1 MKVKSTVYV
10 GMSAD
15 LLHPGHM
22 NILKIAQSYGDVT
35 VGLLTDSAIASYKRI
50 PFMSFEQRLAVIEN
64 IKGVSRVIAQETLD
78 YIPNLRLVKPNYVV
92 HGDDW
97 KTGVQAKTRQ
107 AVIDVLREWDGELI
121 EVPYTSGISSSALIA
136 AEREIGTTPD
146 VRRKL
151 LRRLLEVRPFL
162 RFLDVHSGITGRIAE
177 EIEIGSGGSK
187 LAFDG
192 MWASSLT
199 DATMRGRPDI
209 ESVDIT
215 SRLSLLK
222 DVLEVTTKP
231 IIFDGDTG
239 GRNEHFSYTV
249 RALERVGVSAV
260 IIEDKV
266 GNKRNSLFGT
276 SVAQQQ
282 ADPVEFAKKIS
293 SGKKSQ
299 ITEDFMLIA
308 RIETFICGGDLSDAI
323 MRAERYLE
331 AGADGIMIH
340 SSLKAPDEVFA
351 FAEKFRKDVSDKT
364 LVVVPSTFSQVTEN
378 ELEQMGFNVVIY
390 ANQMLRSA
398 LPAMLQTAQSI
409 LRAGR
414 SLESESEMMSISD
427 ILGLIPVTDPL

>member
-1 MKVKSTVYV
+1 MKVKPTVYV

-22 NILKIAQSYGDVT
+22 NILKVARNYGDVI
-35 VGLLTDSAIASYKRI
+35 VGLLTDSAIASYKRL
-50 PFMSFEQRLAVIEN
+50 PYMSFDQRLAVIEN

-78 YIPNLRLVKPNYVV
+78 YIPNLRLLRPDFVV

-97 KTGVQAKTRQ
+97 KTGVQANTRQ
-107 AVIDVLREWDGELI
+107 AVIDVLKEWDGELV
-121 EVPYTSGISSSALIA
+121 EVPYTSGISSSAVIA

-151 LRRLLEVRPFL
+151 LRRLLEVKPFL
-162 RFLDVHSGITGRIAE
+162 RFLDVHSGISGRIAE
-177 EIEIGSGGSK
+177 EIEIELGNLK
-187 LAFDG
+187 RTFDG

-215 SRLSLLK
+215 SRLALLK

-239 GRNEHFSYTV
+239 GRDEHFSYTV

-276 SVAQQQ
+276 SVLQQQ
-282 ADPVEFAKKIS
+282 ADPEEFAKKIL

-299 ITEDFMLIA
+299 LTEEFMLIA

-323 MRAERYLE
+323 MRAEKYLM

-340 SSLKAPDEVFA
+340 SSMKVPDQVYA
-351 FAEKFRKDVSDKT
+351 FAEKFRSDISDKT
-364 LVVVPSTFSQVTEN
+364 LVVVPSTFSQVTEA
-378 ELEQMGFNVVIY
+378 ELEEVGFNVVIY
-390 ANQMLRSA
+390 ANQLLRSA
-398 LPAMLQTAQSI
+398 LPAMLLTAKSI
-409 LRAGR
+409 LRSGR
-414 SLESESEMMSISD
+414 SLDTESEMMSISD
-427 ILGLIPVTDPL
+427 ILNLIPTDD

>member
-1 MKVKSTVYV
+1 MKVNPTVYV

-22 NILKIAQSYGDVT
+22 NILKVARNYGDVI
-35 VGLLTDSAIASYKRI
+35 VGLLTDAAIASYKRL
-50 PFMSFEQRLAVIEN
+50 PYMSFDQRLAVIEN

-78 YIPNLRLVKPNYVV
+78 YIPNLRLLRPDFVV

-97 KTGVQAKTRQ
+97 KTGVQANTRQ
-107 AVIDVLREWDGELI
+107 AVIDVLKEWDGELV
-121 EVPYTSGISSSALIA
+121 EVPYTSGISSSAVIA

-151 LRRLLEVRPFL
+151 LRRLLEVKPFL
-162 RFLDVHSGITGRIAE
+162 RFLDVHSGISGRIAE
-177 EIEIGSGGSK
+177 EIEIELGNLK
-187 LAFDG
+187 RTFDG

-215 SRLSLLK
+215 SRLALLK

-239 GRNEHFSYTV
+239 GRDEHFSYTV

-276 SVAQQQ
+276 SVQQQQ
-282 ADPVEFAKKIS
+282 ADPEEFAKKIL

-299 ITEDFMLIA
+299 LTEEFMLIA

-323 MRAERYLE
+323 MRAEKYLM

-340 SSLKAPDEVFA
+340 SSMKVPDQVYA
-351 FAEKFRKDVSDKT
+351 FAEKFRSDISDKT
-364 LVVVPSTFSQVTEN
+364 LVVVPSTFSQVTEA
-378 ELEQMGFNVVIY
+378 ELEEVGFNVVIY
-390 ANQMLRSA
+390 ANQLLRSA
-398 LPAMLQTAQSI
+398 LPAMLLTAKSI
-409 LRAGR
+409 LRSGR
-414 SLESESEMMSISD
+414 SLDTESEMMSISD
-427 ILGLIPVTDPL
+427 ILNLIPTDD

>member
-1 MKVKSTVYV
+1 MKVNPTVYV

-22 NILKIAQSYGDVT
+22 NILKVARNYGDVI
-35 VGLLTDSAIASYKRI
+35 VGLLTDSAIASYKRL
-50 PFMSFEQRLAVIEN
+50 PYMSFDQRLAVIEN

-78 YIPNLRLVKPNYVV
+78 YIPNLRLLRPNFVV

-97 KTGVQAKTRQ
+97 KTGVQANTRQ
-107 AVIDVLREWDGELI
+107 AVIDVLKEWDGELV
-121 EVPYTSGISSSALIA
+121 EVPYTSGISSSAIIA

-146 VRRKL
+146 IRRKL
-151 LRRLLEVRPFL
+151 LRRLLEVKPFL
-162 RFLDVHSGITGRIAE
+162 RFIDVHSGISGRIAE
-177 EIEIGSGGSK
+177 EIEIELGNSK
-187 LAFDG
+187 RTFDG

-215 SRLSLLK
+215 SRLALLK

-231 IIFDGDTG
+231 VIFDGDTG
-239 GRNEHFSYTV
+239 GRDEHFSYTV

-276 SVAQQQ
+276 SVLQQQ
-282 ADPVEFAKKIS
+282 ADPEEFAKKIL

-299 ITEDFMLIA
+299 LTEEFMLIA

-323 MRAERYLE
+323 MRAEKYLM

-340 SSLKAPDEVFA
+340 SSMKVPDQVYA
-351 FAEKFRKDVSDKT
+351 FAEKFRSDISDKT
-364 LVVVPSTFSQVTEN
+364 LVVVPSTFSQVTEA
-378 ELEQMGFNVVIY
+378 ELEEVGFNVVIY
-390 ANQMLRSA
+390 ANQLLRSA
-398 LPAMLQTAQSI
+398 LPAMLLTAKSI
-409 LRAGR
+409 LRSGR
-414 SLESESEMMSISD
+414 SLDTESEMMSISD
-427 ILGLIPVTDPL
+427 ILNLIPTDD

>member
-1 MKVKSTVYV
+1 MKLNSTVYV

-22 NILKIAQSYGDVT
+22 NILKVAHSYGEIT
-35 VGLLTDSAIASYKRI
+35 VGLLTDTAIASYKRM

-78 YIPNLRLVKPNYVV
+78 YIPNLRLLRPDFVV

-97 KTGVQAKTRQ
+97 KMGVQAKTRQ
-107 AVIDVLREWDGELI
+107 AVIDVLKEWDGELI
-121 EVPYTSGISSSALIA
+121 EVPYTSGISSSALIT

-177 EIEIGSGGSK
+177 EVEIESGSSK
-187 LAFDG
+187 LSYDG

-209 ESVDIT
+209 ESVDVT
-215 SRLSLLK
+215 SRLALLK

-260 IIEDKV
+260 IIEDKI

-276 SVAQQQ
+276 SVTQQQ
-282 ADPVEFAKKIS
+282 ADPLEFAKKIS

-299 ITEDFMLIA
+299 LTEDFMLIA

-323 MRAERYLE
+323 MRAEKYLM

-340 SSLKAPDEVFA
+340 SSMKVPDQVYA
-351 FAEKFRKDVSDKT
+351 FAEKFRRDISDKT
-364 LVVVPSTFSQVTEN
+364 LVVVPSTFSQVAEA
-378 ELEQMGFNVVIY
+378 ELEEVGFNVVIY
-390 ANQMLRSA
+390 ANQLLRSA
-398 LPAMLQTAQSI
+398 LPAMLLTAKSI

-414 SLESESEMMSISD
+414 SLDAESEMMSISE
-427 ILGLIPVTDPL
+427 ILNLIPTDD

>member
-1 MKVKSTVYV
+1 MKVNPTVYV

-22 NILKIAQSYGDVT
+22 NILKVARNYGDVI
-35 VGLLTDSAIASYKRI
+35 VGLLTDSAIASYKRL
-50 PFMSFEQRLAVIEN
+50 PYMSFDQRLAVIEN

-78 YIPNLRLVKPNYVV
+78 YIPNLRLLRPNFVV

-97 KTGVQAKTRQ
+97 KTGVQANTRQ
-107 AVIDVLREWDGELI
+107 AVIDVLKEWDGELV
-121 EVPYTSGISSSALIA
+121 EVPYTSGISSSAVIA

-151 LRRLLEVRPFL
+151 LRRLLEVKPFL
-162 RFLDVHSGITGRIAE
+162 RFLDVHSGISGRIAE
-177 EIEIGSGGSK
+177 EIEIELGNLK
-187 LAFDG
+187 RTFDG

-215 SRLSLLK
+215 SRLALLK

-239 GRNEHFSYTV
+239 GRDEHFSYTV

-276 SVAQQQ
+276 SVLQQQ
-282 ADPVEFAKKIS
+282 ADPEEFAKKIL

-299 ITEDFMLIA
+299 LTEEFMLIA

-323 MRAERYLE
+323 MRAEKYLM

-340 SSLKAPDEVFA
+340 SSMKVPDQVYA
-351 FAEKFRKDVSDKT
+351 FAEKFRSDISDKT
-364 LVVVPSTFSQVTEN
+364 LVVVPSTFSQVTEA
-378 ELEQMGFNVVIY
+378 ELEEVGFNVVIY
-390 ANQMLRSA
+390 ANQLLRSA
-398 LPAMLQTAQSI
+398 LPAMLLTAKSI
-409 LRAGR
+409 LRSGR
-414 SLESESEMMSISD
+414 SLDTESEMMSISD
-427 ILGLIPVTDPL
+427 ILNLIPTDD

>member
-1 MKVKSTVYV
+1 MKVNPTVYV

-22 NILKIAQSYGDVT
+22 NILKVARNYGDVI
-35 VGLLTDSAIASYKRI
+35 VGLLTDSAIASYKRL
-50 PFMSFEQRLAVIEN
+50 PYMSFDQRLAVIEN

-78 YIPNLRLVKPNYVV
+78 YIPNLRLLRPNFVV

-97 KTGVQAKTRQ
+97 KTGVQANTRQ
-107 AVIDVLREWDGELI
+107 AVIDVLKEWDGELV
-121 EVPYTSGISSSALIA
+121 EVPYTSGISSSAVIA

-151 LRRLLEVRPFL
+151 LRRLLEVKPFL
-162 RFLDVHSGITGRIAE
+162 RFLDVHSGISGRIAE
-177 EIEIGSGGSK
+177 EIEIELGNSK
-187 LAFDG
+187 RTFDG

-215 SRLSLLK
+215 SRLALLK

-239 GRNEHFSYTV
+239 GRDEHFSYTV

-276 SVAQQQ
+276 SVLQQQ
-282 ADPVEFAKKIS
+282 ADPEEFAKKIS
-293 SGKKSQ
+293 NGKKSQ
-299 ITEDFMLIA
+299 LTEDFMLIA

-323 MRAERYLE
+323 MRAEKYLI

-340 SSLKAPDEVFA
+340 SSMKVPDQVYA
-351 FAEKFRKDVSDKT
+351 FAEKFRRDISDKT
-364 LVVVPSTFSQVTEN
+364 LVVVPSTFSQVTEA
-378 ELEQMGFNVVIY
+378 ELEEVGFNVVIY
-390 ANQMLRSA
+390 ANQLLRSA
-398 LPAMLQTAQSI
+398 LPAMLLTATSI

-414 SLESESEMMSISD
+414 SLDAESEMMSISD
-427 ILGLIPVTDPL
+427 ILNLIPMDD

>member
-1 MKVKSTVYV
+1 MKVKPTVYV

-22 NILKIAQSYGDVT
+22 NILKVARNYGDVI
-35 VGLLTDSAIASYKRI
+35 VGLLTDSAIASYKRL
-50 PFMSFEQRLAVIEN
+50 PYMSFDQRLAVIEN

-78 YIPNLRLVKPNYVV
+78 YIPNLRLLRPDFVV

-97 KTGVQAKTRQ
+97 KTGVQANTRQ
-107 AVIDVLREWDGELI
+107 AVIDVLKEWDGELV
-121 EVPYTSGISSSALIA
+121 EVPYTSGISSSAVIA

-151 LRRLLEVRPFL
+151 LRRLLEVKPFL
-162 RFLDVHSGITGRIAE
+162 RFLDVHSGISGRIAE
-177 EIEIGSGGSK
+177 EIEIELGNLK
-187 LAFDG
+187 RTFDG

-215 SRLSLLK
+215 SRLALLK

-239 GRNEHFSYTV
+239 GRDEHFSYTV

-276 SVAQQQ
+276 SVLQQQ
-282 ADPVEFAKKIS
+282 ADPEEFAKKIL

-299 ITEDFMLIA
+299 LTEEFMLIA

-323 MRAERYLE
+323 MRAEKYLM

-340 SSLKAPDEVFA
+340 SSMKVPDQVYA
-351 FAEKFRKDVSDKT
+351 FAEKFRSDISDKT
-364 LVVVPSTFSQVTEN
+364 LVVVPSTFSQVTEA
-378 ELEQMGFNVVIY
+378 ELEKVGFNVVIY
-390 ANQMLRSA
+390 ANQLLRSA
-398 LPAMLQTAQSI
+398 LPAMLLTAKSI
-409 LRAGR
+409 LRSGR
-414 SLESESEMMSISD
+414 SLDTESEMMSISD
-427 ILGLIPVTDPL
+427 ILNLIPTDD

>member
-1 MKVKSTVYV
+1 MKVNPTVYV

-22 NILKIAQSYGDVT
+22 NILKVARNYGDVI
-35 VGLLTDSAIASYKRI
+35 VGLLTDAAIASYKRL
-50 PFMSFEQRLAVIEN
+50 PYMSFDQRLAVIEN

-78 YIPNLRLVKPNYVV
+78 YIPNLRLLRPDFVV

-97 KTGVQAKTRQ
+97 KTGVQANTRQ
-107 AVIDVLREWDGELI
+107 AVIDVLKEWDGELV
-121 EVPYTSGISSSALIA
+121 EVPYTSGISSSAVIA

-151 LRRLLEVRPFL
+151 LRRLLEVKPFL
-162 RFLDVHSGITGRIAE
+162 RFLDVHSGISGRIAE
-177 EIEIGSGGSK
+177 EIEIELGNLK
-187 LAFDG
+187 RTFDG

-215 SRLSLLK
+215 SRLALLK

-239 GRNEHFSYTV
+239 GRDEHFSYTV

-276 SVAQQQ
+276 SVLQQQ
-282 ADPVEFAKKIS
+282 ADPEEFAKKIL

-299 ITEDFMLIA
+299 LTEEFMLIA

-323 MRAERYLE
+323 MRAEKYLM

-340 SSLKAPDEVFA
+340 SSMKVPDQVYA
-351 FAEKFRKDVSDKT
+351 FAEKFRSDISDKT
-364 LVVVPSTFSQVTEN
+364 LVVVPSTFSQVTEA
-378 ELEQMGFNVVIY
+378 ELEEVGFNVVIY
-390 ANQMLRSA
+390 ANQLLRSA
-398 LPAMLQTAQSI
+398 LPAMLLTAKSI
-409 LRAGR
+409 LRSGR
-414 SLESESEMMSISD
+414 SLDTESEMMSISD
-427 ILGLIPVTDPL
+427 ILNLIPTDD